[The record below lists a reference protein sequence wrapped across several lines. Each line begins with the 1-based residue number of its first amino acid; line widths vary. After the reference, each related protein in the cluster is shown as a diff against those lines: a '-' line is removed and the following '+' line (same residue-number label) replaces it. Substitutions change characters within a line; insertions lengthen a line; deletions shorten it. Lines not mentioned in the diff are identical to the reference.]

1 MAKKEYIEREA
12 FLDAIER
19 MKPYHQ
25 DADDIAEM
33 LQNFP
38 DADVRPVVRAH
49 WYWDKDGMDWNIGA
63 WRCSACK
70 AMSPMWWNTDR
81 GSPMHKS
88 GHNFCP
94 NCGADMRPT
103 SMSGANGE
111 GKHENRVD
119 RC

>member
-1 MAKKEYIEREA
+1 MKEYIEREA

-19 MKPYHQ
+19 GKKHQQ

-38 DADVRPVVRAH
+38 AADVRPVVKAH

-94 NCGADMRPT
+94 NCGADMREE
-103 SMSGANGE
+103 S
-111 GKHENRVD
+111 
-119 RC
+119 